1 MQASSWSLMACR
13 VLHSQSRSPLVL
25 LGEDNQLGFPG
36 KIPHRADAS
45 APNGVRF
52 SEHRP
57 GLRVRR
63 GTEGT
68 LPRHPGAQS
77 ENWKRL
83 SGAPP
88 SAGWPGCSALVGVLL
103 PCEWED
109 DEWELSLE
117 LLRVSV
123 LVLVFFILRLFAR
136 GALSTF
142 WRQNPSLL
150 YLLKA

>member
-1 MQASSWSLMACR
+1 MA
-13 VLHSQSRSPLVL
+13 
-25 LGEDNQLGFPG
+25 EPG
-36 KIPHRADAS
+36 SVP
-45 APNGVRF
+45 
-52 SEHRP
+52 RP
-57 GLRVRR
+57 
-63 GTEGT
+63 
-68 LPRHPGAQS
+68 PGAQS
-77 ENWKRL
+77 WNWKRL

-88 SAGWPGCSALVGVLL
+88 SAGLAGCSTLVGVLL

-109 DEWELSLE
+109 EECELSLE

-123 LVLVFFILRLFAR
+123 LVLVFFILRLFAS